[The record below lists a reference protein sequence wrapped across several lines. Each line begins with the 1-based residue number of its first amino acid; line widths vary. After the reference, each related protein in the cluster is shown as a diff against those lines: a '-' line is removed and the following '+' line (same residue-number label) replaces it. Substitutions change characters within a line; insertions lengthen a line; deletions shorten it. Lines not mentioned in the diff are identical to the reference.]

1 MIKSQAELITWAG
14 FRHPTSAIIPLM
26 SRDRAAS
33 RRLSGKKSARG
44 AALSTSQSLL
54 RVEHHGL
61 QVRQM
66 AVIESWSEAEDG
78 AAGPRAWAEAG
89 PPLAGGPTSP
99 PWGLGF

>member
-1 MIKSQAELITWAG
+1 MVSPSLWQ
-14 FRHPTSAIIPLM
+14 
-26 SRDRAAS
+26 RAMA

-44 AALSTSQSLL
+44 AALSTFQSLL

-61 QVRQM
+61 RVRQM
-66 AVIESWSEAEDG
+66 AVIESCSETEDG
-78 AAGPRAWAEAG
+78 AAGPLAGAEAG